1 MKSFSPIFVDI
12 YIYMFQG
19 RPMAMV
25 LRSIYLDPT
34 LDAEL
39 ASRAEVEGTTK
50 AELMRRFL
58 IAGLAR
64 PAARFSGYATEAL
77 SAHTQGDVA
86 HAAEPRV
93 AYTAE
98 SAAASEAE
106 PGIEYQRYG
115 AALAEVSKHLAEQRD
130 ELEVNLLLGEEDI
143 ATSAPGEELA
153 ARAPAAPPAR
163 VARGTQRPRTA
174 ERGRGDTTHARA
186 EQPQRT
192 ASQVPTRGN
201 AATAHARG
209 SAPRKPHEP

>member
-1 MKSFSPIFVDI
+1 
-12 YIYMFQG
+12 
-19 RPMAMV
+19 MAMV

-34 LDAEL
+34 LDAEI

-77 SAHTQGDVA
+77 SAHAQGDVA

-98 SAAASEAE
+98 SVAASEAE

-115 AALAEVSKHLAEQRD
+115 AALAEFSKHLAEQRD

-163 VARGTQRPRTA
+163 VARGTQRPGVIRRAARAVAEPPPRTA
-174 ERGRGDTTHARA
+174 ERGRGDTTQARA